1 MKEEISAVQDLMR
14 DTARLFEQASKLN
27 AQLLQIDAFIDNPET
42 RSLFKG
48 LEKCKHEY
56 KESLLRA
63 RSLAV
68 ARETGFR
75 ASDGAIGEGNSKMQI
90 EELQRVRN
98 ELHAEAVEKSDE
110 IHRLLDCARQLQLT
124 SAQLLQI

>member
-14 DTARLFEQASKLN
+14 DTARLFEQASKIN
-27 AQLLQIDAFIDNPET
+27 SQLLQIDAFIDNPET
-42 RSLFKG
+42 ISLFKG
-48 LEKCKHEY
+48 LEKCEREY
-56 KESLLRA
+56 KESLSRA

-68 ARETGFR
+68 ALETDSR
-75 ASDGAIGEGNSKMQI
+75 ANDGVIGEGSSKMQL
-90 EELQRVRN
+90 EELQRERN
-98 ELHAEAVEKSDE
+98 GLHAEAVVKSEE